1 MVMQLQND
9 IRIADCGGRGY
20 ATIKSCSLS
29 IDKTFSGYDLRFN
42 FEISSF
48 EISSNV
54 GSETT
59 SIELEDLHVDLYV
72 ELSQEKV
79 LLGRM
84 LTKLVYIPSHELVQ
98 NYKFSLGKSFY
109 ILTNDFIRLI
119 DQTYGGDVVFSFDVM
134 PVLRNSQYQMQQ
146 ESGSLRIPQSEWLQL
161 INKLDLD
168 RFELITIRVP
178 VASSHLHK
186 PFADAIAKIR
196 EAENLYQRGELL
208 GAAVACRAAWNTVLS
223 SAPPSTPK
231 IEHML
236 STVTGDPRRKEFA
249 LAVLR
254 GFHDVVNKGVHLEGD
269 AKTGTPPADLKPE
282 DILLC
287 IHWYSAAIGYLSS
300 TST

>member
-1 MVMQLQND
+1 MQLQSD

-20 ATIKSCSLS
+20 ATIKTCSLF
-29 IDKTFSGYDLRFN
+29 IDKTFSGYNLKFN
-42 FEISSF
+42 FG
-48 EISSNV
+48 ISSNS
-54 GSETT
+54 GNETT
-59 SIELEDLHVDLYV
+59 PIELADMHVDLYV
-72 ELSQEKV
+72 ELSQKKI

-84 LTKLVYIPSHELVQ
+84 LTELIYTSSHELVQ
-98 NYKFSLGKSFY
+98 NYKFTFGKSFY
-109 ILTNDFIRLI
+109 ISTDDFIKLTN
-119 DQTYGGDVVFSFDVM
+119 QTYGSDMVFGFDVM
-134 PVLRNSQYQMQQ
+134 PALRNSQYNAQQ
-146 ESGSLRIPQSEWLQL
+146 ESGWLRIPQSEWLQI

-186 PFADAIAKIR
+186 PFADAVAKIR
-196 EAENLYQRGELL
+196 EAENLYQKGELL

-223 SAPPSTPK
+223 SVPPSTPK

-236 STVTGDPRRKEFA
+236 STVTGDPQRKEFA
-249 LAVLR
+249 LAVLK

-269 AKTGTPPADLKPE
+269 AKTGTPSANLRPE

-300 TST
+300 I